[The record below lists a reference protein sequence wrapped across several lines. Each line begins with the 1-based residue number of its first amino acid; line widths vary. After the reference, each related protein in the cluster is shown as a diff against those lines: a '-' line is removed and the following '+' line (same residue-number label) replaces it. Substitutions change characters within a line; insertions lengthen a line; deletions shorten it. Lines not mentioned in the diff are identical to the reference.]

1 MPDVLAGVLRYRAT
15 KVRLDVTQARLGDAL
30 RGRREQI
37 GDGHHL
43 SPLTPAGLDRG
54 NLGPVLDGQEFTWPT
69 GLVVRPPGS
78 RRPDTP
84 VTTLAE
90 YTVEG
95 QQFTLECYRDSAGA
109 HCVALAH
116 DDRSPV
122 VKDVPVDEERL
133 VNQGSL
139 LVSRGGP
146 GAIYGRA
153 HDSVTALYS
162 LGTDGQR
169 TDWPIHDDPQTG
181 ERYFAV
187 VANTATL
194 ADIVAEAP
202 TASTSLKVYFDM
214 WFNPPPR
221 SPSR

>member
-1 MPDVLAGVLRYRAT
+1 MDVAR
-15 KVRLDVTQARLGDAL
+15 ARLGDAL
-30 RGRREQI
+30 RGRGEQI
-37 GDGHHL
+37 ADGHHL
-43 SPLTPAGLDRG
+43 SPVLAPAGLDRG
-54 NLGPVLDGQEFTWPT
+54 GLGPILDGHT
-69 GLVVRPPGS
+69 
-78 RRPDTP
+78 
-84 VTTLAE
+84 
-90 YTVEG
+90 
-95 QQFTLECYRDSAGA
+95 SAI
-109 HCVALAH
+109 
-116 DDRSPV
+116 
-122 VKDVPVDEERL
+122 KDVAVDEERL

-169 TDWPIHDDPQTG
+169 TDWPIYDDPRTG

-187 VANTATL
+187 AANTATL

-202 TASTSLKVYFDM
+202 TETVSLKVYFDM

-221 SPSR
+221 PPSR